1 MNTEWNFNIK
11 INEVREKHICRDN
24 TIIDKCEFIYTTWD
38 INIINKIVLGERDSQ
53 RQWEINLGM

>member
-24 TIIDKCEFIYTTWD
+24 TIIDKCEFIYTT
-38 INIINKIVLGERDSQ
+38 
-53 RQWEINLGM
+53 